1 MDWKSTR
8 AVWISYEVIIDTR
21 DAITDSAE
29 DHDAILTAS
38 HLPEEL
44 QSFEFHL
51 SFLFMKNAMP
61 KMEIMV
67 PEVQEIKQDI
77 LSCLVALCHTRGAIL
92 RIRNDEIG
100 LDGILKFAVE
110 KYRSSA
116 IHTLYEFLKKHRPH
130 QPKRIDGNRDNFSTP
145 SFETHH
151 VQEMFE
157 VVDRLAS
164 DIKDIIDY
172 LSKIVVPVIV
182 LLLGR
187 IKTCD
192 AGRVQQLCDAFPDDI
207 KDLDALIAEKE
218 MVGPDI
224 SNSKSKTIER
234 SCHVLSREFKLYP
247 SLAKAYQPGP
257 KYSNFSCWQ

>member
-1 MDWKSTR
+1 MGWKSTR
-8 AVWISYEVIIDTR
+8 AVWISYEIINDTR
-21 DAITDSAE
+21 DAITDAAE

-51 SFLFMKNAMP
+51 SFLFMKNIMP

-77 LSCLVALCHTRGAIL
+77 LSCLVALCHTRDAQL

-100 LDGILKFAVE
+100 LDGILKFAV
-110 KYRSSA
+110 
-116 IHTLYEFLKKHRPH
+116 LYEFSKKHRPRKV
-130 QPKRIDGNRDNFSTP
+130 PKRIDENRDNFSTP